1 MTGPTIDP
9 RPRSPR
15 GTPMTT
21 VTHPTP
27 TTAPTAAPTP
37 RVPVRRTGPS
47 PAVLIA
53 LEVRKS
59 LSTRSG
65 RAVAIA
71 AVVLGPVVMAMLAGA
86 DQPEGPAASIGEIGL
101 FAVLVVAALGVLST
115 AGEWTHRTVQ
125 TTFLVVPQ
133 RGRVLAAK
141 ATAMALLG
149 GVLGAVSAG
158 VSALVFAA
166 LADGGDW
173 DGVPRAIAVVTAA
186 SAVFAVTGAGIGA
199 AVGNSAAALTGT
211 YLVLLVV
218 LPLLRSVQPE
228 LTERLDPT
236 GAVLTL
242 TADGVSTTPVLVLV
256 GWTIVST
263 VAGVLVTRRRAVA

>member
-1 MTGPTIDP
+1 
-9 RPRSPR
+9 
-15 GTPMTT
+15 MTT
-21 VTHPTP
+21 VLDATS
-27 TTAPTAAPTP
+27 TTIS
-37 RVPVRRTGPS
+37 VPVRRTGPS
-47 PAVLIA
+47 PAALVA

-65 RAVAIA
+65 TAVAIA
-71 AVVLGPVVMAMLAGA
+71 AVVLGPVVMAVLAGA
-86 DQPEGPAASIGEIGL
+86 DQPDGAAASIGEIGL
-101 FAVLVVAALGVLST
+101 FAVLVVTALGVLCT

-141 ATAMALLG
+141 AMAMALLG
-149 GVLGAVSAG
+149 AVLGAVSAG
-158 VSALVFAA
+158 ASALVFGA
-166 LADGGDW
+166 LADGGGW
-173 DGVPRAIAVVTAA
+173 DGVPRAVAVVVAA

-228 LTERLDPT
+228 LAERLDPT
-236 GAVLTL
+236 AAVLTL
-242 TADGVSTTPVLVLV
+242 TADGVSTTPVLVLA
-256 GWTIVST
+256 GWTVVST
-263 VAGVLVTRRRAVA
+263 MAGVLVTRRRAVA